1 MNQILSIPV
10 HNNRVSPL
18 FDVAG
23 RFIVLDPVEPEKKS
37 FIDTTG
43 LSGISIVEKLNYSDV
58 SLVICSAISRIYA
71 LELARNNI
79 GLIFGIIGSI
89 DEIIAAYLNN
99 SLSSKRFA
107 MPGCKHRRRLR
118 GQCPYWKE

>member
-1 MNQILSIPV
+1 MLSIPV

-23 RFIVLDPVEPEKKS
+23 RFIVLDPLEPETKS
-37 FIDTTG
+37 FIDTSG
-43 LSGISIVEKLNYSDV
+43 LSGMSIVEKLNES
-58 SLVICSAISRIYA
+58 SISMVICSAISNIYA
-71 LELARNNI
+71 QALARNNI

-89 DEIIAAYLNN
+89 DEIIVAYLNN
-99 SLSSKRFA
+99 DLSSMRFV
-107 MPGCKHRRRLR
+107 MPGCRHRRRLR